1 LAKPWWASTSTT
13 FQRLTAS
20 LIVVGSSQPLRLGV
34 LAFQGDVREH
44 ILVLERLGAVVTK
57 VRRPEELASI
67 DGLVIPGGESS
78 VMDKLVRLFGMYE
91 PLRAAIAAGLP
102 VFGTCAGLIMLS
114 DEILDAM
121 DDQKTLG
128 GLNVSVRRNAFG
140 TQIDSFE
147 TSISMPAV
155 TPEPIPATFIRAPI
169 VERVGANVTVL
180 GQLDDG
186 RIVAVEQGNLLGI
199 SFHPEVNGDP
209 RVHEYFLRR
218 VAASRSRQES

>member
-1 LAKPWWASTSTT
+1 MT
-13 FQRLTAS
+13 FPRLTAS
-20 LIVVGSSQPLRLGV
+20 LIVVGNTRTLRIGV

-44 ILVLERLGAVVTK
+44 ILVLERLGVDVVK

-78 VMDKLVRLFGMYE
+78 VMDKLVRLFGMFE
-91 PLRAAIAAGLP
+91 PLRTAIDGGLP

-114 DEILDAM
+114 DKILDAM

-128 GLNVSVRRNAFG
+128 GLDVDVRRNAFG

-147 TSISMPAV
+147 TSLVMPAV
-155 TPEPIPATFIRAPI
+155 TMDPIPATFIRAPI
-169 VERVGANVTVL
+169 VERVGSTVSVL
-180 GQLDDG
+180 ARLDDG

-199 SFHPEVNGDP
+199 SFHPEVNGDT
-209 RVHEYFLRR
+209 RVHEYFLGR
-218 VAASRSRQES
+218 VAASLELQES

>member
-1 LAKPWWASTSTT
+1 
-13 FQRLTAS
+13 
-20 LIVVGSSQPLRLGV
+20 VVGNTRPLRIGV

-44 ILVLERLGAVVTK
+44 ILVLEHLKVDVIK

-78 VMDKLVRLFGMYE
+78 VMDKLVRRFGMFE
-91 PLRAAIAAGLP
+91 PLKDAIAGGLP

-114 DEILDAM
+114 KNILDAM

-128 GLNVSVRRNAFG
+128 GLDVDVRRNAFG

-147 TSISMPAV
+147 TLLSMPAV
-155 TPEPIPATFIRAPI
+155 TSEPIAATFIRAPI
-169 VERVGANVTVL
+169 VERVGDDVTVL
-180 GQLDDG
+180 AQLDDG

-209 RVHEYFLRR
+209 RVHEYFVKR
-218 VAASRSRQES
+218 VAASMTAQES